1 MGKRKFNTTLDAE
14 ATIIG
19 NMAVTK
25 SPTPMDVA
33 CFRCET
39 TKPSRVRA
47 TWTTSRGPKDL
58 CQGCTGGVHQLAL
71 AAGAVVAG
79 KVRNTAPPAKASE
92 APKGCCEVCAP
103 NVLVAA
109 GVGHAA
115 CVTAWL
121 DAGADVEFGG
131 RKKLERPLHK
141 AAANGHAACVGLLLD
156 RGARIDGSDKAGRTA
171 LWRAADAGK
180 ADTVELLL
188 ARGADATI
196 AAPVAGAT
204 GVEPKTATPLDA
216 AKRNAAKK
224 RNPRTKDDEAAKHAA
239 AADARARVVAMLE
252 GRTDG
257 AAAATDG
264 DDDDEAT
271 AKAAKAAKKEK
282 KRAKA
287 AAGDDAA
294 PPAKKLK
301 KKKANKAKAD
311 AA

>member
-79 KVRNTAPPAKASE
+79 KVRNPAPPAKSE
-92 APKGCCEVCAP
+92 APEGCCEICAP

-115 CVTAWL
+115 CVSAWL

-156 RGARIDGSDKAGRTA
+156 HGARIDGSDKAGRTA

-180 ADTVELLL
+180 ADVVELLL

-204 GVEPKTATPLDA
+204 GDEPKTATPLDA

-252 GRTDG
+252 GRVDG
-257 AAAATDG
+257 AAAAADDG
-264 DDDDEAT
+264 DDGEAT

-287 AAGDDAA
+287 AAAGGDAA
-294 PPAKKLK
+294 PPRKKLK
-301 KKKANKAKAD
+301 KAKKAKKAD